1 MTSQTNLDKF
11 NEFYKETYSN
21 ILRYIIIK
29 CHNINDVNDI
39 IQEVYL
45 ELWKIMNKKNIDD
58 TNINSYLIGIAIN
71 KIKKYYS
78 LVMRIRDISLFDKNR
93 CVALT
98 ESSHTSNNLFINIG
112 VLLLLL
118 KFSYFS
124 STFYYIK

>member
-1 MTSQTNLDKF
+1 MKAIGKF
-11 NEFYKETYSN
+11 SSFS
-21 ILRYIIIK
+21 IIIK
-29 CHNINDVNDI
+29 C
-39 IQEVYL
+39 
-45 ELWKIMNKKNIDD
+45 D
-58 TNINSYLIGIAIN
+58 TPFNACGTHFFIFS
-71 KIKKYYS
+71 
-78 LVMRIRDISLFDKNR
+78 ISLFDKNR